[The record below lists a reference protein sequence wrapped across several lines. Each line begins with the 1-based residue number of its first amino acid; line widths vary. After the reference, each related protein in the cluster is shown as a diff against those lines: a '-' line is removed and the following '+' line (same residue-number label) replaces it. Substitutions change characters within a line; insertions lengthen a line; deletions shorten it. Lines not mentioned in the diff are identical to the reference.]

1 MRPRPSSALPL
12 RPSRRTS
19 ISVSS
24 NLPEE
29 APGLVCFDLDGTLVD
44 PLLGVS
50 HCLARTCE
58 AFGLEMP
65 PPSTVRTWIGYGMRE
80 SLATLPGLEDPQ
92 RLEAALDFYWER
104 YREDGVFEHE
114 LYPGVFH
121 LLHRLKRQG
130 HRIYIVSAKPSLFA
144 RRISYQFD
152 LNLIFDDIFGS
163 SLKGR
168 WQPKTE
174 VLSRLAAQ
182 GTIWPGGVFIGD
194 RGLDMEGAR
203 AHGLAAVGVT
213 WGYGSR
219 QELQQAGAEL
229 ILDTVPELDAWLR
242 QRFPQPERYD
252 AFSRSE

>member
-1 MRPRPSSALPL
+1 MEVP
-12 RPSRRTS
+12 T
-19 ISVSS
+19 
-24 NLPEE
+24 ET
-29 APGLVCFDLDGTLVD
+29 PGLVCFDLDGTLVD
-44 PLLGVS
+44 PLLGVRN
-50 HCLARTCE
+50 CLRRTCG

-65 PPSTVRTWIGYGMRE
+65 DETTIRAWIGFGMRE
-80 SLATLPGLEDPQ
+80 SLATLKGLERPE
-92 RLEAALDFYWER
+92 RLEEALDFYWER

-144 RRISYQFD
+144 RRIAYQFD

-163 SLKGR
+163 TLKGR

-174 VLSRLAAQ
+174 VLAGLVAR
-182 GTIWPGGVFIGD
+182 GTIQPGGVFIGD
-194 RGLDMEGAR
+194 RGVDMIAAR
-203 AHGLAAVGVT
+203 DHGLEAIGVG

-219 QELQQAGAEL
+219 AELEAAGADH
-229 ILDTVPELDAWLR
+229 IFDTVPELDAWLR
-242 QRFPQPERYD
+242 LRFPQAERFD

>member
-1 MRPRPSSALPL
+1 MEPAE
-12 RPSRRTS
+12 T
-19 ISVSS
+19 
-24 NLPEE
+24 

-44 PLLGVS
+44 PLLGVLN
-50 HCLARTCE
+50 CLRKTCE
-58 AFGLEMP
+58 AFGLEP
-65 PPSTVRTWIGYGMRE
+65 PDEVTVRGWIGFGMRD
-80 SLATLPGLEDPQ
+80 SLASLPGLEDPA
-92 RLEAALDFYWER
+92 RLEAALAFYWDR

-144 RRISYQFD
+144 RRIAYQFD

-163 SLKGR
+163 NLKGQ

-174 VLSRLAAQ
+174 VLAGLAER

-194 RGLDMEGAR
+194 RGVDMAAAR
-203 AHGLAAVGVT
+203 DHGLQAIGVG
-213 WGYGSR
+213 WGYGSHE
-219 QELQQAGAEL
+219 ELSAAGAEQ
-229 ILDTVPELDAWLR
+229 IFDTVPALDDWLR
-242 QRFPQPERYD
+242 IRFPQAEIFD

>member
-1 MRPRPSSALPL
+1 MTTVEA
-12 RPSRRTS
+12 
-19 ISVSS
+19 
-24 NLPEE
+24 

-44 PLLGVS
+44 PMAGVRN
-50 HCLARTCE
+50 CLRKTCAAFQLDMPDE
-58 AFGLEMP
+58 ATIRG
-65 PPSTVRTWIGYGMRE
+65 WIGFGMRE
-80 SLATLPGLEDPQ
+80 SLATLKALEDPE
-92 RLEAALDFYWER
+92 RLEAALEFYWER

-144 RRISYQFD
+144 RRIAYQFD

-163 SLKGR
+163 TLKGR

-174 VLSRLAAQ
+174 VLGGLAAQ
-182 GTIWPGGVFIGD
+182 GTIHPGGVFIGD
-194 RGLDMEGAR
+194 RGVDMTAAR
-203 AHGLAAVGVT
+203 DHGMEAIGVG

-219 QELQQAGAEL
+219 EELTAAGAEH
-229 ILDTVPELDAWLR
+229 IFDTVPQLDAWLR
-242 QRFPQPERYD
+242 LRFPQPERFD

>member
-1 MRPRPSSALPL
+1 MSKNS
-12 RPSRRTS
+12 
-19 ISVSS
+19 
-24 NLPEE
+24 E

-44 PLLGVS
+44 PLLGVQN
-50 HCLARTCE
+50 CLRKTCD

-65 PPSTVRTWIGYGMRE
+65 PEHTVRDWIGFGMRE
-80 SLATLPGLEDPQ
+80 SLATLKGLEPPS
-92 RLEAALDFYWER
+92 RLEQALEFYWER

-114 LYPGVFH
+114 LYPGIFH

-163 SLKGR
+163 SIKGR
-168 WQPKTE
+168 WQPKTD
-174 VLSRLAAQ
+174 VLAGLARQ

-194 RGLDMEGAR
+194 RGLDMAGAR
-203 AHGLAAVGVT
+203 QNGLEAIGVT

-219 QELQQAGAEL
+219 EELNRDGAEW
-229 ILDTVPELDAWLR
+229 IFDSVSDLDAWLKV
-242 QRFPQPERYD
+242 RFPQPERFD
-252 AFSRSE
+252 AFSRAE

>member
-1 MRPRPSSALPL
+1 MA
-12 RPSRRTS
+12 
-19 ISVSS
+19 
-24 NLPEE
+24 E
-29 APGLVCFDLDGTLVD
+29 ATPGLVCFDLDGTLVD
-44 PLLGVS
+44 PLLGVQN
-50 HCLARTCE
+50 CLAKTCE
-58 AFGLEMP
+58 AFGLELP
-65 PPSTVRTWIGYGMRE
+65 GEATIRSWIGFGMRE
-80 SLATLPGLEDPQ
+80 SLASLKGLEDPE

-104 YREDGVFEHE
+104 YRQDGVFEHE

-144 RRISYQFD
+144 RRIAYQFD

-174 VLSRLAAQ
+174 VLRALLER

-194 RGLDMEGAR
+194 RGVDMVAALD
-203 AHGLAAVGVT
+203 HGLEAIGVG

-219 QELQQAGAEL
+219 EELVTAGAAR
-229 ILDTVPELDAWLR
+229 IFDTVTELDDWLR
-242 QRFPQPERYD
+242 IRFPQPERFD

>member
-1 MRPRPSSALPL
+1 MASP
-12 RPSRRTS
+12 
-19 ISVSS
+19 
-24 NLPEE
+24 E

-44 PLLGVS
+44 PLLGV
-50 HCLARTCE
+50 RNGVRKTCE
-58 AFGLEMP
+58 KFGLQMP
-65 PPSTVRTWIGYGMRE
+65 DEATVRAWIGFGMRE
-80 SLATLPGLEDPQ
+80 SLATVPGLEDPE
-92 RLEAALDFYWER
+92 RLEEALDFYWER

-144 RRISYQFD
+144 RRIAYQFD
-152 LNLIFDDIFGS
+152 LNLIFDEIFGS
-163 SLKGR
+163 TLKGR

-174 VLSRLAAQ
+174 VLAGLAER

-194 RGLDMEGAR
+194 RGVDMEAAR
-203 AHGLAAVGVT
+203 DHGLEAIGVG

-219 QELQQAGAEL
+219 GELEQAGAER
-229 ILDTVPELDAWLR
+229 IFDTVPDLDAWLR
-242 QRFPQPERYD
+242 VRFPQAEVFD

>member
-1 MRPRPSSALPL
+1 MA
-12 RPSRRTS
+12 
-19 ISVSS
+19 
-24 NLPEE
+24 E
-29 APGLVCFDLDGTLVD
+29 AIPGLVCFDLDGTLVD
-44 PLLGVS
+44 PLLGVRNG
-50 HCLARTCE
+50 LEKTCA
-58 AFGLEMP
+58 AFGLAMP
-65 PPSTVRTWIGYGMRE
+65 DEATIRDWIGFGMRE
-80 SLATLPGLEDPQ
+80 SLATLKGLEDPA
-92 RLEAALDFYWER
+92 RLEAALAFYWDR

-144 RRISYQFD
+144 RRIAYQFD

-163 SLKGR
+163 PLKGR

-174 VLSRLAAQ
+174 VLAGLAER

-194 RGLDMEGAR
+194 RGVDMVAAR
-203 AHGLAAVGVT
+203 DHGLEAIGVG

-219 QELQQAGAEL
+219 AELATAGAAH
-229 ILDTVPELDAWLR
+229 IFDTVPELDAWLR
-242 QRFPQPERYD
+242 LRFPQPERFD

>member
-1 MRPRPSSALPL
+1 MAAR
-12 RPSRRTS
+12 
-19 ISVSS
+19 
-24 NLPEE
+24 EE

-44 PLLGVS
+44 PLVGVRN
-50 HCLARTCE
+50 CLAKTC
-58 AFGLEMP
+58 ATFRLGMP
-65 PPSTVRTWIGYGMRE
+65 DEGTLRNWIGFGMRE
-80 SLATLPGLEDPQ
+80 SLATLKGLEDPA

-104 YREDGVFEHE
+104 YREEGVFEHE

-144 RRISYQFD
+144 RRIAYQFD

-163 SLKGR
+163 TLKGQ

-174 VLSRLAAQ
+174 VLAGLAKQ

-194 RGLDMEGAR
+194 RGVDMVAAR
-203 AHGLAAVGVT
+203 NHGLEPVGVT
-213 WGYGSR
+213 WGYGSPE
-219 QELQQAGAEL
+219 ELSGAGAEHL
-229 ILDTVPELDAWLR
+229 FDSVPELDGWLR
-242 QRFPQPERYD
+242 LRFPQPERFD

>member
-1 MRPRPSSALPL
+1 MPRIAG
-12 RPSRRTS
+12 
-19 ISVSS
+19 
-24 NLPEE
+24 

-44 PLLGVS
+44 PLLGVQN
-50 HCLARTCE
+50 CLRRTCE
-58 AFGLEMP
+58 AFALTMP
-65 PPSTVRTWIGYGMRE
+65 PEATVRDWIGFGMRE
-80 SLATLPGLEDPQ
+80 SLATLAGLEDPA
-92 RLEAALDFYWER
+92 RLEAAVDFYWER

-163 SLKGR
+163 TLKGK
-168 WQPKTE
+168 WQSKTE
-174 VLSRLAAQ
+174 VLAGLARQ

-194 RGLDMEGAR
+194 RGVDMEGAR
-203 AHGLAAVGVT
+203 AHGLEAIGVT

-219 QELQQAGAEL
+219 EELVRSGAGH
-229 ILDTVPELDAWLR
+229 IFDTVAELDAWLR
-242 QRFPQPERYD
+242 IRFPQPEIHD
-252 AFSRSE
+252 AFTRSE

>member
-1 MRPRPSSALPL
+1 MASP
-12 RPSRRTS
+12 
-19 ISVSS
+19 
-24 NLPEE
+24 E

-44 PLLGVS
+44 PLLGVRN
-50 HCLARTCE
+50 CVRKTCA
-58 AFGLEMP
+58 AFGLDMP
-65 PPSTVRTWIGYGMRE
+65 SDAALRDWIGFGMRE
-80 SLATLPGLEDPQ
+80 SLATLDGLRDPA

-130 HRIYIVSAKPSLFA
+130 HRLYVVSAKPTLFA
-144 RRISYQFD
+144 RRIAYQFD

-168 WQPKTE
+168 WQPKAE
-174 VLSRLAAQ
+174 VLAGLAAR
-182 GTIWPGGVFIGD
+182 GTIWPGGVFVGD
-194 RGLDMEGAR
+194 RGVDMAAALGQ
-203 AHGLAAVGVT
+203 GLEAAGVA

-219 QELQQAGAEL
+219 EELQDAGAER
-229 ILDTVPELDAWLR
+229 IFDAVPDLDAWLKA
-242 QRFPQPERYD
+242 RFPEAEAFD